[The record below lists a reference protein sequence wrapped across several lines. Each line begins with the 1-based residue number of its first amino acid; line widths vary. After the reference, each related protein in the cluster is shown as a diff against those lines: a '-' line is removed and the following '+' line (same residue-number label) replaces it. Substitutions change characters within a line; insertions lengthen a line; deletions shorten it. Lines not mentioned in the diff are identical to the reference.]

1 MLSTVY
7 KSTFIREDLYMDR
20 LLRLDAV
27 VGAVS
32 CHKVGLGVSPPSD
45 DHL

>member
-7 KSTFIREDLYMDR
+7 KFTSIREDLYMDR
-20 LLRLDAV
+20 LQRLDPV

-32 CHKVGLGVSPPSD
+32 CHKVGLGVCPPSD
-45 DHL
+45 DDL